1 MRNWQIFIRAHE
13 NLKIGTFIG
22 SFYTKQKMY
31 EIKTYWGVM
40 CYNNEGWWKIWKGI
54 NLPVQNCH
62 EEFSK
67 FWHKHS
73 KISKIYTL
81 VGCFGQKYIM
91 LELRK
96 YRRVMFDGI
105 QVWYKIWRKTN
116 LCFQKSHKEFGKFHQ
131 SPWKPQSWDLDDIL
145 LSKVENVWASNL
157 QGSYVSWQ
165 WRIIQ
170 KLKKNLLVSSKLTW
184 GIWRILTWALENLKK
199 ISL

>member
-1 MRNWQIFIRAHE
+1 M
-13 NLKIGTFIG
+13 
-22 SFYTKQKMY
+22 
-31 EIKTYWGVM
+31 
-40 CYNNEGWWKIWKGI
+40 
-54 NLPVQNCH
+54 PVQSCH
-62 EEFSK
+62 EEFNK

-73 KISKIYTL
+73 KISNIYTL

-105 QVWYKIWRKTN
+105 QVWYKIWRKNN
-116 LCFQKSHKEFGKFHQ
+116 LCFQKSHKEFRKFHQ

-157 QGSYVSWQ
+157 QGSYVSWH

-199 ISL
+199 FSL